1 VAGRCRLNA
10 PFLAHNRGV
19 RAALERQ
26 EAKLRRPGAL
36 FDLDRAAQYYL
47 ERIPESVHD
56 LPAFERWRRVA
67 EATLPQRLWQQPGEV
82 LAPEARLPD
91 PALFPDEM
99 VYAGHTL
106 ALDYRLAPGEP
117 GDGVSLD
124 VPLALLASL
133 DAALLAWGV
142 PGQRHELLTTL
153 IRGLPKALRRPLVPA
168 PATAAAIL
176 ALADTAQPLWPETA
190 RLLSRHAGHPIPEE
204 ALRAVTL
211 PDHLRFN
218 LRVLADDGRM
228 LAEGRDLAA
237 LRLQLRD
244 TGRQALEQSTRDF
257 ARRDLRDWD
266 LGRLAASITIER
278 GDVQHLVYPALADRN
293 GTVTLEAFEDPVEA
307 EAMHRSGLRRLLARR
322 LADPLKPVRKSLVV
336 DRELALLQQPHG
348 PLSQLIDDVCD
359 RAVDLACLP
368 RSESLPR
375 DREAF
380 DMAYERGRGQLYA
393 VAIRLAACAK
403 AVLQAARA
411 IQSALDR
418 PPSGP
423 SPLSSRGS
431 PRRRPRCRTR
441 RSCRRS
447 ARSSPGSRL
456 CSRP

>member
-1 VAGRCRLNA
+1 
-10 PFLAHNRGV
+10 V
-19 RAALERQ
+19 R
-26 EAKLRRPGAL
+26 
-36 FDLDRAAQYYL
+36 
-47 ERIPESVHD
+47 
-56 LPAFERWRRVA
+56 
-67 EATLPQRLWQQPGEV
+67 
-82 LAPEARLPD
+82 
-91 PALFPDEM
+91 
-99 VYAGHTL
+99 
-106 ALDYRLAPGEP
+106 

-124 VPLALLASL
+124 VPLDLLASL

-142 PGQRHELLTTL
+142 PGKRHELLTTL
-153 IRGLPKALRRPLVPA
+153 TRGVPTALRRPLVRA

-336 DRELALLQQPHG
+336 DRELALLQQPRG

-359 RAVDLACLP
+359 RAVDRACLP

-418 PPSGP
+418 LPSEFEP
-423 SPLSSRGS
+423 AAAAD
-431 PRRRPRCRTR
+431 
-441 RSCRRS
+441 CRRGLARLAGPRFVATTPDAWIDELPRLLAGLQARVDQLGEGRNPSAQRELVAWQARIAALADRGLASELEWLLAEYCVSLFAQRLGTSVPVS
-447 ARSSPGSRL
+447 ARRL
-456 CSRP
+456 EQRLGAASG